1 MALFTKRTRRSTRKA
16 EAKALLHKATLE
28 AKLSAKN
35 ERKQLKELVKHDKK
49 ALANQQKLDRAA
61 LKTYEEQQKAAREGK
76 FTVGKVRKYIAIA
89 RVVSP
94 VLVPI
99 AYKLST
105 IVRAQLDERRASRI
119 GVGVSDLAEFTGHG
133 AKLSARVAGAEKSIK
148 QISATHSDAESQ
160 KFVAAISD
168 RLTELT
174 TAVRAAEQMPPAR
187 RKIAHG
193 AIGNELDGIEADVL
207 ARLGVR

>member
-1 MALFTKRTRRSTRKA
+1 MALFTKRTSRATRKA
-16 EAKALLHKATLE
+16 EAKALLHKAKIE
-28 AKLSAKN
+28 AKLNAKN
-35 ERKQLKELVKHDKK
+35 ERKQLKELVKNDKK

-61 LKTYEEQQKAAREGK
+61 LKTYEAQQKAANEGK
-76 FTVGKVRKYIAIA
+76 LTVGKVRKYIAIA

-94 VLVPI
+94 ILMPI

-105 IVRAQLDERRASRI
+105 VVRAQLDERRASRI
-119 GVGVSDLAEFTGHG
+119 GVGVGELAEFTGHG
-133 AKLSARVAGAEKSIK
+133 GALSARISGAEKSVKEIE
-148 QISATHSDAESQ
+148 STHSGDEVG
-160 KFVAAISD
+160 KFVAAISG

-187 RKIAHG
+187 RKIAHA
-193 AIGNELDGIEADVL
+193 AIGNELDGIEADIL